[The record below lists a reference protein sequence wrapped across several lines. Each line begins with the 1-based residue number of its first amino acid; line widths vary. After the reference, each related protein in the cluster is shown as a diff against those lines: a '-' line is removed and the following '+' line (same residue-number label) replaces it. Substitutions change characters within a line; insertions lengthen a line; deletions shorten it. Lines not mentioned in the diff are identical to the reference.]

1 MTLAIQYDETV
12 APLIKSYWV
21 QMKGEC
27 LAGVSPR
34 LFGLLITG
42 ADAQAVTLSEII
54 QKEALYCA
62 VGRCAHK
69 LREQINFD
77 EWLHSNLA
85 AEALNDNPE

>member
-1 MTLAIQYDETV
+1 MTV
-12 APLIKSYWV
+12 P
-21 QMKGEC
+21 
-27 LAGVSPR
+27 
-34 LFGLLITG
+34 
-42 ADAQAVTLSEII
+42 DARAVTLPEII

-85 AEALNDNPE
+85 AEALNDNTE

>member
-1 MTLAIQYDETV
+1 MTV
-12 APLIKSYWV
+12 A
-21 QMKGEC
+21 
-27 LAGVSPR
+27 
-34 LFGLLITG
+34 
-42 ADAQAVTLSEII
+42 DARAVALPEII

>member
-1 MTLAIQYDETV
+1 MTLSIQYDETV
-12 APLIKSYWV
+12 APLIQSYWI
-21 QMKGEC
+21 QMKGEN
-27 LAGVSPR
+27 LVGVSPR
-34 LFGLLITG
+34 LFGSLMTVP
-42 ADAQAVTLSEII
+42 DARAVTLPEIV